1 MNFKFS
7 YKNVNIVR
15 MATQYAHINPENI
28 SWARRRA
35 QLDISVLAKKLKVP
49 EDKLLA
55 WEAGEKKVTF
65 KQAQKIADKLLI
77 PFGYLFLQRLHKKEL
92 PIPDLRTLDN
102 RSINEPSAELLKIIQ
117 IVQEQQDWYKNYL
130 ITQGVEENTQF
141 KKFST
146 DAGVNEIVK
155 DMQDALCITVNQRKG
170 SWEDFFRLLVKKIE
184 SIGVMVVR
192 QGNLGHHSKSLSVD
206 EFRGFAIFDSIAPV
220 IFINQ
225 ADFPKA
231 RLFTLI
237 HELAHIWI
245 GKSGVSDIPVQTDE
259 KTEVLCNAVA
269 AEFLVP
275 SSEFIKLWRE
285 YDNWEDNLM
294 ALQSYFHVS
303 DWVLV
308 RRALTLGLI
317 ANSEYGRYVAKLK
330 KDYLNRAR
338 KDGGPSYYAT
348 KKSQLSECFSQAIVS
363 EALSGRILLRDAGH
377 ILGMKPN
384 NITAFAKELGI

>member
-1 MNFKFS
+1 
-7 YKNVNIVR
+7 

-35 QLDISVLAKKLKVP
+35 QLDIPVLAKKLNIS

-77 PFGYLFLQRLHKKEL
+77 PFGYLFLQHLHKKEL
-92 PIPDLRTLDN
+92 PIPDLRTIDN
-102 RSINEPSAELLKIIQ
+102 QSINEPSAELLKIIQ

-130 ITQGVEENTQF
+130 LTQGVEENILF
-141 KKFST
+141 KKFSV
-146 DAGVNEIVK
+146 DDEVNEIVT
-155 DMQDALCITVNQRKG
+155 DMRAVLSVPVRQRKG

-225 ADFPKA
+225 ADVPKA

-245 GKSGVSDIPVQTDE
+245 GKSGVSDISIQTNE
-259 KTEVLCNAVA
+259 KIEVLCNAVA
-269 AEFLVP
+269 AEFLAP
-275 SSEFIKLWRE
+275 STEFLELWRE
-285 YDNWEDNLM
+285 YDNWEDNLTE
-294 ALQSYFHVS
+294 LQSYFHVS

-317 ANSEYGRYVAKLK
+317 VNHEYSRYVTKLK
-330 KDYLNRAR
+330 KDYLNRP
-338 KDGGPSYYAT
+338 KQDGGPSYYST
-348 KKSQLSECFSQAIVS
+348 KKSQLSENFAQAIVS
-363 EALSGRILLRDAGH
+363 EALSGRVLLRDAGH

-384 NITAFAKELGI
+384 NISVFAKELGI